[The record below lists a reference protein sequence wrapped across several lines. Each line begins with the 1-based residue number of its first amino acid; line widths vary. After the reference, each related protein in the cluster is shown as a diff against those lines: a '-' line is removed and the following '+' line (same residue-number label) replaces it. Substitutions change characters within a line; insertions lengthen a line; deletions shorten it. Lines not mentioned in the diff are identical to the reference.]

1 MGRAGG
7 GKSHLLEVIAGETK
21 PHAGSIQC
29 EVDQHF
35 CGDPVFPRR
44 ATPLSLAKK
53 ALDTENTQRIV
64 VVLNALGLTDLRD
77 VAVTKLTQSQMI
89 ACALIDSLM
98 PEQGLAIIDG
108 LLDLLDPWT
117 LEAVFQVI
125 QTDLELGKSYVLATH
140 QPAFAERCDQL
151 IVVRDQNMIFAGSIP
166 QLIAETAPAQFTVD
180 CEDQSTVA
188 AMVEPFA
195 LNIKKSPGKIIFTT
209 HRNQSLAAKLLT
221 HGYGNISAISVSEP
235 TLRDALKILKY

>member
-1 MGRAGG
+1 MGKAGS

-21 PHAGSIQC
+21 PHAGTITT
-29 EVDQHF
+29 EADRHF
-35 CGDPVFPRR
+35 CGDPIFPRR

-64 VVLNALGLTDLRD
+64 IVLNALGLTDLRD
-77 VAVTKLTQSQMI
+77 VAVTKLTQSQII
-89 ACALIDSLM
+89 ACALIDGLM
-98 PEQGLAIIDG
+98 PEQGLTIIDG

-117 LEAVFQVI
+117 LEAVYQVI
-125 QTDLELGKSYVLATH
+125 QTDLELGKSFVFATH

-151 IVVRDQNMIFAGSIP
+151 IVVRDQSTIFAGSVP
-166 QLIAETAPAQFTVD
+166 KLIAETAPAQFTVECD
-180 CEDQSTVA
+180 DQSTVA

-195 LNIKKSPGKIIFTT
+195 INIKKSPGRVVFTT

-221 HGYGNISAISVSEP
+221 HGYGNITAINVSEP
-235 TLRDALKILKY
+235 TLRDALRNLS

>member
-1 MGRAGG
+1 MGQAGS

-21 PHAGSIQC
+21 PHSGKIDCQ
-29 EVDQHF
+29 VDQHF

-44 ATPLSLAKK
+44 ATPLSLAKS

-64 VVLNALGLTDLRD
+64 IVLNALGLTDLRD
-77 VAVTKLTQSQMI
+77 TPVTKLTQSQMI
-89 ACALIDSLM
+89 ACALIDGLM
-98 PEQGLAIIDG
+98 PEQGLTVIDG
-108 LLDLLDPWT
+108 LLDLLDLWT

-125 QTDLELGKSYVLATH
+125 QGDLELGKSYVFATH
-140 QPAFAERCDQL
+140 QPALAERCDQL
-151 IVVRDQNMIFAGSIP
+151 IVIKDQSMIFAGSIP

-209 HRNQSLAAKLLT
+209 HRNQALAAKLLT

-235 TLRDALKILKY
+235 TLREAIRNLR